1 MLRIRD
7 PGTQM
12 SLEQA
17 ELQPLFSV
25 RSVMSPAVSYPGGK
39 KGKRQVLQQVTG
51 KRLLII
57 DERLLVSEKTVSA

>member
-1 MLRIRD
+1 MYNNHAQNSRS
-7 PGTQM
+7 GQM

-39 KGKRQVLQQVTG
+39 KGKRQVPVR
-51 KRLLII
+51 KLISCLI
-57 DERLLVSEKTVSA
+57 SASHRKKASYY